1 MKRSS
6 ISTNRIVFIFLLSA
20 ITLFLLE
27 TKAYAH
33 AGKTDWQGGHTDRET
48 GDYHY
53 HHGYPAHDHYDMD
66 GDGKADCPYDFDDKT
81 NHSSSTTGKSSGSS
95 TGYTYPEL
103 ETISR
108 PTLPTQQEETS
119 VPTQNTPIE
128 TKEDKMTKHLLF
140 VVAFLIFVII
150 ILLLMRKHSKEEIE
164 SLKMEMIKED
174 NIHKNELRKSE
185 LARLEL
191 QESYQRELEEE
202 KKQAYVEIK
211 ENKRKI
217 KAELSRFDEMLRKK
231 YGDDYLY
238 LLFGAKKH
246 DYVGFDNLPAS
257 EDGSSADW
265 GEKYTFFASSSKK
278 SNIYHKYT
286 CYHAGPMQI
295 NAYTI
300 YSSGLRYV
308 PCRVCNPELP
318 NLDWYIK
325 YREVIKFRET
335 YLN

>member
-1 MKRSS
+1 MKRNILFRWFFIVLLSS
-6 ISTNRIVFIFLLSA
+6 ITVL
-20 ITLFLLE
+20 LLE
-27 TKAYAH
+27 TKASAH

-140 VVAFLIFVII
+140 VIAFLIFVII
-150 ILLLMRKHSKEEIE
+150 ILIFMRKHSKEEIE

-174 NIHKNELRKSE
+174 NIHKNELHKSE

-246 DYVGFDNLPAS
+246 DYVGFDNLPAAD
-257 EDGSSADW
+257 DGSSTDW

-278 SNIYHKYT
+278 SDIYHRYS
-286 CYHAGPMQI
+286 CHHAGIKQI

-300 YSSGLRYV
+300 YCSGFKYV
-308 PCRVCNPELP
+308 PCKICNPELP
-318 NLDWYIK
+318 ELDWYLK
-325 YREVIKFRET
+325 YREVIEFRNT